1 MEGNN
6 FVMDT
11 IVDGPFLLGNK
22 THKVVNDVSDRVFNY
37 CC

>member
-11 IVDGPFLLGNK
+11 IMDGPLLPRNK
-22 THKVVNDVSDRVFNY
+22 THKVVNDAGDRVFN
-37 CC
+37 CCC